1 MKKLNILGNGGY
13 IMIKDKNSSKEIKII
28 IEKLRDPLNDL
39 MKYSDTNY
47 FNEEIIE
54 LSQVLD
60 KLIAKYM
67 TNIHN

>member
-1 MKKLNILGNGGY
+1 MV
-13 IMIKDKNSSKEIKII
+13 IKCENSPEKIKII

-39 MKYSDTNY
+39 MIYPDSKYFD
-47 FNEEIIE
+47 EEIIE

-67 TNIHN
+67 INANS

>member
-1 MKKLNILGNGGY
+1 MLFR
-13 IMIKDKNSSKEIKII
+13 S
-28 IEKLRDPLNDL
+28 KLRDPLNDL
-39 MKYSDTNY
+39 MSYSDYEY

-67 TNIHN
+67 IDAHN

>member
-1 MKKLNILGNGGY
+1 MGEY
-13 IMIKDKNSSKEIKII
+13 KNSSEEIKVI

-39 MKYSDTNY
+39 MSYSDSEC

-67 TNIHN
+67 INANN

>member
-1 MKKLNILGNGGY
+1 
-13 IMIKDKNSSKEIKII
+13 MIKYKSSSEEIKDI

-39 MKYSDTNY
+39 MNYSDYEY

-67 TNIHN
+67 INVHN